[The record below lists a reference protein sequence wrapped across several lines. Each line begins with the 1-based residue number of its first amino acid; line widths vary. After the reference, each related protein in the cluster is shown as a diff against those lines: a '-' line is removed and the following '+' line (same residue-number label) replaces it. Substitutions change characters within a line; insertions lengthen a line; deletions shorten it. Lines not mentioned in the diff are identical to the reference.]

1 MQICDWCLCT
11 EFTNQSG
18 FSMKGRIMSCINL
31 IFIRKYNF
39 SIFYQNRSKRLIS
52 MFYGKL
58 WKTIKDASSGFLGL
72 LRSLT
77 ISELY
82 SKDSFI
88 INISFHNYYLKSNS
102 IILHSLILLFSVN
115 FNHIISTEKPRKP
128 FGLRDPL
135 TLIILSRICENVK
148 KFFFY

>member
-1 MQICDWCLCT
+1 
-11 EFTNQSG
+11 
-18 FSMKGRIMSCINL
+18 MKGRIMSCINL

-58 WKTIKDASSGFLGL
+58 QKDRTASRIKDASSGFLGL

-88 INISFHNYYLKSNS
+88 IDISFHNYYLKSNS
-102 IILHSLILLFSVN
+102 IILHSLILLFAGDFQSYYFN
-115 FNHIISTEKPRKP
+115 RKTPETFRPPGSSYINHIITH
-128 FGLRDPL
+128 L
-135 TLIILSRICENVK
+135 
-148 KFFFY
+148 

>member
-1 MQICDWCLCT
+1 
-11 EFTNQSG
+11 
-18 FSMKGRIMSCINL
+18 MSCINL

-52 MFYGKL
+52 MFYGRRIASR
-58 WKTIKDASSGFLGL
+58 IKDASSGFLGL

-88 INISFHNYYLKSNS
+88 IDISFHNYYLKSNS
-102 IILHSLILLFSVN
+102 IILHSLILLFSVI
-115 FNHIISTEKPRKP
+115 FNHIISTEKHRKP

-135 TLIILSRICENVK
+135 TLIILLRICENVK